1 MSQRSVWAGVGI
13 PAILC
18 VVVLSTLPARA
29 EFKDNPDPNTLWIED
44 GSNIATGDQSSDQY
58 WATGTPPLNITAAP
72 DNAGF
77 ILDAAGDA
85 HAAGRYVKFDPAY
98 PYITWE
104 ITRVENGTGYR
115 AFGIRALGNN
125 PAFGGMV
132 THIQPGIYTSRTH
145 FLFPEPKTAFLRLEL
160 YNAKVT
166 LKYLKVV
173 KTPDNYAEINTD
185 LFKTKGYLELGD
197 EVQFKVVLAEPAEDV
212 TLRFFHSY
220 IMPPLSVNGSQTLQL
235 KPVNEQNK
243 IWSARV
249 KITSCAAGNLK
260 PGKQFTPG
268 EFLVKAVVLGGKI
281 DTPLWTNNPVEFR
294 FTPAPAPGSNTPA
307 PGSSPTP

>member
-1 MSQRSVWAGVGI
+1 MSQRSVWTGVGI

-18 VVVLSTLPARA
+18 FLTVAAFPARA

-44 GSNIATGDQSSDQY
+44 GSNIATGDKSSDQY
-58 WATGTPPLNITAAP
+58 WAVGTPALNITAAP

-77 ILDAAGDA
+77 ILDAAGEA
-85 HAAGRYVKFDPAY
+85 HASGRYVKFDPAY

-104 ITRVENGTGYR
+104 ITGVENGTGYR
-115 AFGIRALGNN
+115 AFSVRALGASH
-125 PAFGGMV
+125 AFGGMV
-132 THIQPGIYTSRTH
+132 SHIQPGIYTCKTNY
-145 FLFPEPKTAFLRLEL
+145 LFPEPKTTFLRLEL

-166 LKYLKVV
+166 LKYLKVS
-173 KTPDNYAEINTD
+173 KAPDNYAEINTD
-185 LFKTKGYLELGD
+185 LFKSKGYLELGD

-249 KITSCAAGNLK
+249 KIASCTAGNLK

-281 DTPLWTNNPVEFR
+281 DTPIWTNNPVEFR
-294 FTPAPAPGSNTPA
+294 FNTTPAPEAAPVSTPA
-307 PGSSPTP
+307 Q

>member
-1 MSQRSVWAGVGI
+1 MSQRRVWTGVGI
-13 PAILC
+13 PVILC
-18 VVVLSTLPARA
+18 FLTVAALPARA
-29 EFKDNPDPNTLWIED
+29 EFKDNPDPGTLWIED
-44 GSNIATGDQSSDQY
+44 GISIATGDKSSDQY
-58 WATGTPPLNITAAP
+58 WALGTPALNITAAP

-77 ILDAAGDA
+77 TLEAAGEA

-115 AFGIRALGNN
+115 AFSVRALGASH
-125 PAFGGMV
+125 AFGGMV
-132 THIQPGIYTSRTH
+132 SHIQPGIYTCKTNY
-145 FLFPEPKTAFLRLEL
+145 LFPEPKTTFLRLEL

-166 LKYLKVV
+166 LKYLKVS

-220 IMPPLSVNGSQTLQL
+220 IMKPLELNGSQTLQL

-249 KITSCAAGNLK
+249 KITSCTTGNLK

-281 DTPLWTNNPVEFR
+281 DTPIWTNNPVEFR
-294 FTPAPAPGSNTPA
+294 FNTTPA
-307 PGSSPTP
+307 PGSGETSASPTP